1 MYCAIS
7 QPCYLPWIG
16 YFNLINN
23 VDTFVF
29 LDDVEFSHQS
39 WQHRNKIIIN
49 KDSHLLTLPVKKN
62 NFLIKD
68 IEIDDNKNWR
78 KKHHDSICQSYAKH
92 PFILDVK
99 KIIIIILDKEII
111 NLSDLNT
118 QIIINLC
125 HLLSIKTNFIFSSSL
140 KIKGK
145 RTEKLIK
152 ILNFLKCS
160 NYISAR
166 GSKNYLESDCFE
178 KNSKINLSF
187 NKDDFPVYEQL
198 NNTKNFISN
207 LSIIDIVAN
216 IGIDGLKKYLYNCR
230 L

>member
-39 WQHRNKIIIN
+39 WQHRNKIII
-49 KDSHLLTLPVKKN
+49 
-62 NFLIKD
+62 
-68 IEIDDNKNWR
+68 
-78 KKHHDSICQSYAKH
+78 
-92 PFILDVK
+92 
-99 KIIIIILDKEII
+99 IILDKEII

-140 KIKGK
+140 KIEGK

-216 IGIDGLKKYLYNCR
+216 IGLDGLKKYLYNCR